1 MGDLVDTA
9 VVEGVA
15 TVLISNP
22 PANAL
27 SDPVLEA
34 LERAL
39 AELAD
44 DATVRAVV
52 IGGAGER
59 IFVAGAD
66 LRQFDAALDD
76 AAAMEGHAAL
86 TGEVFAALDA
96 LPMPTIAA
104 VGGHAAGGGLEL
116 ALACDLIVADRRARL
131 GLPEVTL
138 GLIPGAGGTQRL
150 PRRVGRSR
158 ATRMLLFGE
167 LVDAGAADEAGL
179 VDVVAEPGTATATAA
194 ELARRLAALPGRA
207 VAAAKAARRS
217 AERTALGDG
226 LERERELFL
235 ATAATAD
242 AREGVAAFL
251 AKRKPQYRHS

>member
-1 MGDLVDTA
+1 MGDLVDTG

-34 LERAL
+34 FGEAL
-39 AELAD
+39 GELAD
-44 DATVRAVV
+44 DAEVRAVV
-52 IGGAGER
+52 IGGAGEK

-66 LRQFDAALDD
+66 LHQFDAALGD
-76 AAAMEGHAAL
+76 AAVMEGHAGL
-86 TGEVFAALDA
+86 TRRVFATLAA
-96 LPMPTIAA
+96 LPMPVVAA

-116 ALACDLIVADRRARL
+116 ALACDLIVADPRARL

-150 PRRVGRSR
+150 PRRVGQAR
-158 ATRMLLFGE
+158 ATRMMLLGE
-167 LVDAGAADEAGL
+167 MLDAATAHEAGL
-179 VDVVAEPGTATATAA
+179 VDVVAEPGGALASATD
-194 ELARRLAALPGRA
+194 LARRIAALPGRA
-207 VAAAKAARRS
+207 AVAAKAALRA
-217 AERTALGDG
+217 AERTSLDDG

-235 ATAATAD
+235 AVAATAD

-251 AKRKPQYRHS
+251 AKREPRYQHC